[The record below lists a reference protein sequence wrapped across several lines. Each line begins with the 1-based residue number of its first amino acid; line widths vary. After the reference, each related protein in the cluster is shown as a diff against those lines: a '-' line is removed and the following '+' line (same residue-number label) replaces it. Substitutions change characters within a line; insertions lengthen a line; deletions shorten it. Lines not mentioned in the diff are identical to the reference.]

1 MKDIIG
7 GLKMAVKIIFNFVNF
22 EQVSLISVFRI
33 LAALKKAG
41 KRSGSWPNY
50 NG

>member
-7 GLKMAVKIIFNFVNF
+7 GLKTAVKIIFNFVNF
-22 EQVSLISVFRI
+22 EQVSLISVF
-33 LAALKKAG
+33 LKKAG